1 MIIAVAWRAGRA
13 EDYEREPIQYSRA
26 TPDNCISRLQSRL
39 DTGSTKLSFEPGRGY
54 LRSVLNELQVSP
66 RTQSLVF
73 SKTSFQRQRI
83 SPRTPRALYFNDE
96 VYVGYCQQ
104 GDVMEISAVDPQL
117 GAVFYTLDQQAVQ
130 KPKFVRQGD
139 NCLICHSSSHTHSVP
154 GHVVRSVFPDAGGQP
169 LLASGSY
176 RVDQTTPLE
185 NRWGGWY
192 VTGQHGTQKHLG
204 NLIIEGR
211 QAPKRVD
218 NTAGQNVTDLGRRFR
233 TEAYPTPHS
242 DIVALM
248 VLEHQAMA
256 HNLITQA
263 SFAARQALYQEA
275 ILNRETGEKPNRRWP
290 STTSRIN
297 SAGDALVKYLLF
309 SEEAPLTAEVRGTS
323 EFAAEFAKLGPR
335 DGQGRSLRQFDLQ
348 RRMFKYPCSY
358 LIYSPAFTDL
368 PKEMRDYVWQRM
380 DQVLRGRD
388 TSQEFAHLS
397 SEDRLAIRQILG
409 QTHSQAPEAWRR
421 D

>member
-1 MIIAVAWRAGRA
+1 
-13 EDYEREPIQYSRA
+13 
-26 TPDNCISRLQSRL
+26 
-39 DTGSTKLSFEPGRGY
+39 
-54 LRSVLNELQVSP
+54 
-66 RTQSLVF
+66 
-73 SKTSFQRQRI
+73 
-83 SPRTPRALYFNDE
+83 
-96 VYVGYCQQ
+96 
-104 GDVMEISAVDPQL
+104 
-117 GAVFYTLDQQAVQ
+117 
-130 KPKFVRQGD
+130 
-139 NCLICHSSSHTHSVP
+139 VP